1 VNAKFFKATQHDFAA
16 RMAWSVSSRFSD
28 ANHEPKVTIKGPL
41 AVSVRPGAT
50 IRLEGAV
57 SDPDRNQVAVSWW
70 QYHDAGS
77 YPGDVVVSAPT
88 SLTTTVTVPADA
100 QPGQTIH
107 VILEATDDG
116 VPALTRY
123 QRVVMTVQ

>member
-1 VNAKFFKATQHDFAA
+1 
-16 RMAWSVSSRFSD
+16 MAWSVSSRFSD
-28 ANHEPKVTIKGPL
+28 VNHEPKVAIKGPL
-41 AVSVRPGAT
+41 AISARPGAA
-50 IRLEGAV
+50 IRLEGEV
-57 SDPDRNQVAVSWW
+57 SDPDRNQVTVSWW

-77 YPGDVVVSAPT
+77 YPGDIVFSAPT

-116 VPALTRY
+116 APALTRY